1 MLICETADSSH
12 NIMSGTLASLTPASV
27 KTQEQR
33 DRYQRL
39 IMHLED
45 PYFRAMLTY
54 LAFGD
59 WADVLE
65 EEHIPLRERLAI
77 ALQFFD
83 DDALSVYLR
92 RIAEASVSHGDV
104 EGIIVTG
111 LTVSGMQLLQNYVD
125 RTGDVQTA
133 AILGAYVH
141 PHQLKD
147 VRVDQWLDAYR
158 DLLDGWKF
166 FHHRCQLDI
175 DRGQMLQDFTQDT
188 DREPVQLVAPQ
199 ILIRCNYCNQVISEP
214 RGVNTANG
222 VSARFHSLSTSSLL
236 SITKMEATA
245 CPFCNR
251 PLPRCSV
258 CLMTLGIIP
267 DSTRNGQ
274 LAHHN
279 APMRGKL
286 TVYAS
291 RIPHFNSLVNGVIQI
306 VLTMQSYFV
315 RPAGMADMLRTSS
328 SGFTVRLARSHEEP
342 ARLQIVIIDALMN
355 FERLGAQND
364 SFYISF
370 PISPLV
376 SRIP

>member
-1 MLICETADSSH
+1 MLIRETADSSH
-12 NIMSGTLASLTPASV
+12 NIMSGTLAALTPTTV
-27 KTQEQR
+27 KTPELRHQYE
-33 DRYQRL
+33 RL
-39 IMHLED
+39 IMRLED

-54 LAFGD
+54 LALGD

-77 ALQFFD
+77 ALQFLE
-83 DDALSVYLR
+83 DDALSAYLR

-111 LTVSGMQLLQNYVD
+111 LTASGMQLLQNYVD

-188 DREPVQLVAPQ
+188 DREPIQLVPPQ
-199 ILIRCNYCNQVISEP
+199 ILIRCNYCNEVISEP
-214 RGVNTANG
+214 RGVSMANG
-222 VSARFHSLSTSSLL
+222 VSASFHSSNTSAPL
-236 SITKMEATA
+236 SISEIEATA

-258 CLMTLGIIP
+258 WLMTLGIIP

-279 APMRGKL
+279 APMRGRP
-286 TVYAS
+286 TAHAS
-291 RIPHFNSLVNGVIQI
+291 
-306 VLTMQSYFV
+306 
-315 RPAGMADMLRTSS
+315 
-328 SGFTVRLARSHEEP
+328 
-342 ARLQIVIIDALMN
+342 
-355 FERLGAQND
+355 
-364 SFYISF
+364 
-370 PISPLV
+370 
-376 SRIP
+376 